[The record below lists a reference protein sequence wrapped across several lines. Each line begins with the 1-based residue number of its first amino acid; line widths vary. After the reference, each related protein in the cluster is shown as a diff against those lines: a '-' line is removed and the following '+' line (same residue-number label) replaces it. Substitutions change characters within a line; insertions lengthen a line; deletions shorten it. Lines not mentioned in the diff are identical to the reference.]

1 MKQSLFHEKYPIYT
15 LELNKEESSY
25 RTVDA
30 IADYFKVQIDQHA
43 AAAFIA
49 VFDHYAH
56 TKGLADGEIA
66 PAIRAAKNVV
76 FCFGIKLLTPEVL
89 AVRPRSIGIAELD
102 DRFVVTFMETPMPFA
117 NDTMEQWAKGLLNT
131 AAQAQ

>member
-15 LELNKEESSY
+15 LEIGKEEFAYGS
-25 RTVDA
+25 TDA
-30 IADYFKVQIDQHA
+30 IADYFKAQIERHP

-49 VFDHYAH
+49 VFDHHAH
-56 TKGLADGEIA
+56 TSALPDGEIA

-76 FCFGIKLLTPEVL
+76 FCFGIKLPNPEVL
-89 AVRPRSIGIAELD
+89 AVRPRSIGIVELD

-117 NDTMEQWAKGLLNT
+117 NTTMEQWSKGLLN
-131 AAQAQ
+131 AANRS